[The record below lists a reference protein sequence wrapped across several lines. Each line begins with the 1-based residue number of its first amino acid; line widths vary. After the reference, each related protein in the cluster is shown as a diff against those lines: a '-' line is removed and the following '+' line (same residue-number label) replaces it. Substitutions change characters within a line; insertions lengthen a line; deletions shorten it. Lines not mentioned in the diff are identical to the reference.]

1 MLTLWALCVPVICPA
16 GQGAIAAKP
25 SATYK
30 GYLLGG
36 LCWVAVP
43 FTMATSM
50 GLGAR
55 AMNLPIS
62 LDESN
67 AGLVPP
73 AVATVLMGAGGGF
86 LLVFQVGSWGPGWP
100 AE

>member
-1 MLTLWALCVPVICPA
+1 MQMLQAALGVGNALNQVDAAASDFCLHYVTIA

-25 SATYK
+25 SATYR

-36 LCWVAVP
+36 LCWFAVP

-55 AMNLPIS
+55 AMVRPH
-62 LDESN
+62 
-67 AGLVPP
+67 
-73 AVATVLMGAGGGF
+73 
-86 LLVFQVGSWGPGWP
+86 LLLTQLGDMNQS
-100 AE
+100 ADNMQ